1 MIVLDTHVLV
11 WWTLD
16 PARLSATAR
25 HLCDQ
30 IPTTG
35 AKISTISLWEIGIK
49 IQRGHLDLGLSL
61 EAYVQRLRALKGL
74 ELVPVD
80 VEHWLTNL
88 NLSWAHRDPAD
99 RTIVAT
105 AQRHDLPLISKD
117 DAIRAFYSKTVW

>member
-1 MIVLDTHVLV
+1 MVVLDTHALV

-16 PARLSATAR
+16 PARLSAAAKQI
-25 HLCDQ
+25 CDQ

-35 AKISTISLWEIGIK
+35 AKVSAISLWEIGIK

-74 ELVPVD
+74 ELVAVD

-88 NLSWAHRDPAD
+88 RLPWAHRDPAD

-105 AQRHDLPLISKD
+105 AQRHDLPLVSKD